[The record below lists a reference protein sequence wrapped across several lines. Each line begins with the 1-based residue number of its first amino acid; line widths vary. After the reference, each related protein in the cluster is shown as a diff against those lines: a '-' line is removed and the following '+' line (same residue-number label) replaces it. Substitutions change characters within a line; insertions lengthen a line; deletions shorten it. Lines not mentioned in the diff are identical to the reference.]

1 MAAILRFA
9 PVGDS
14 GRQHDPT
21 GQWAHCSPTNEPIPF
36 MSRCPRCGH
45 RRLQDGYVRR
55 VLRRLLST
63 NGKILAYCIP
73 CDQFWPI
80 SPLERS
86 GIVIGLGD

>member
-9 PVGDS
+9 SFGRS
-14 GRQHDPT
+14 GRHDPT
-21 GQWAHCSPTNEPIPF
+21 RQWAQYGPLNEPIPF

-55 VLRRLLST
+55 VLRLLLNT
-63 NGKILAYCIP
+63 DGKILAYCTP
-73 CDQFWPI
+73 CDRFWPI

>member
-9 PVGDS
+9 PLGKN
-14 GRQHDPT
+14 GRHDPT
-21 GQWAHCSPTNEPIPF
+21 AQWDQHGPTNEPVPF

-55 VLRRLLST
+55 VLRLLLNT
-63 NGKILAYCIP
+63 NGKILAYCNP
-73 CDQFWPI
+73 CEQFWPI